1 MKIVTLTLNPAFD
14 LHCYSENFRPYFE
27 NVATVTDYNAGG
39 KGINISRALLAGGV
53 SNRALVIVGQTNGTS
68 YLEALSSDGV
78 ETDVIITDGR
88 IRENITLHTENAPET
103 RISFRGFTADE
114 SLLCEVENRLSDLDS
129 GDVLTLTG
137 SNPKGFEPEAV
148 KAMLGRIKKRG
159 IKIVVDSNSF
169 TLDDLMEIKPWLIK
183 PNGEEIGK
191 YAGEEPDT
199 IEKAMEAA
207 QKLHEKGIEN
217 AMISLGERGAVLAS
231 EDGCY
236 HALPPKCAVVS
247 TIGAGDSAIAGFITA
262 YKKEESSAECLR
274 TAVAYGSAA
283 CMTSGTNPPKME
295 TIESLRPQILL
306 KKA

>member
-14 LHCYSENFRPYFE
+14 MHCYSENFRPYFE

-53 SNRALVIVGQTNGTS
+53 SSRGLVIVGRDNGTS
-68 YLEALSSDGV
+68 YLEALSKDGV
-78 ETDVIITDGR
+78 ETDVIMTEGR
-88 IRENITLHTENAPET
+88 IRENITLHTENSPET

-114 SLLCEVENRLSDLDS
+114 ALLQEVENRLVDLSS

-148 KAMLGRIKKRG
+148 KAMLGRIKERG
-159 IKIVVDSNSF
+159 IQIVVDSNSF
-169 TLDDLMEIKPWLIK
+169 TLDDLMEIKPWLVK

-207 QKLHEKGIEN
+207 KMLHEKGIEN
-217 AMISLGERGAVLAS
+217 AMISLGENGAVLAS
-231 EDGCY
+231 EEGCY
-236 HALPPKCAVVS
+236 HALPPVCTVVS

-262 YKKEESSAECLR
+262 YQKGGSSGDCLR
-274 TAVAYGSAA
+274 NAVAYGSAA
-283 CMTSGTNPPKME
+283 CMTSGTNPPQISE
-295 TIESLRPQILL
+295 IEKLIPKIVLCE
-306 KKA
+306 A